1 MSTCNRLY
9 YVSKVCLRLLR
20 KYTNEIYP
28 NDTSKIEKFQAKKR
42 TTDGE
47 DRNDAQICNYN
58 LKFESKY
65 QSFDRFGWFISLSLD
80 GVTQTTGST
89 KQKSMM
95 KHMMSSSLDV
105 TTSTSQ
111 KKLPGENL
119 HLAEVVGDV
128 RALLID
134 ILCDEIALSVE
145 SEGYDSTMEI
155 LDECHTTFLSCFN
168 AFYPTNTLKWN
179 CLCDLLMKKDK
190 VTLILNLQTDFHMTI
205 FHFIQKPSFSRVS
218 CMHDYWALFLLDS
231 AIRMLS

>member
-1 MSTCNRLY
+1 
-9 YVSKVCLRLLR
+9 
-20 KYTNEIYP
+20 
-28 NDTSKIEKFQAKKR
+28 
-42 TTDGE
+42 
-47 DRNDAQICNYN
+47 
-58 LKFESKY
+58 
-65 QSFDRFGWFISLSLD
+65 
-80 GVTQTTGST
+80 
-89 KQKSMM
+89 MM

-111 KKLPGENL
+111 KKLPGEIL

-145 SEGYDSTMEI
+145 SEGYESTMEI

-190 VTLILNLQTDFHMTI
+190 VTLILNLQIDFHIM
-205 FHFIQKPSFSRVS
+205 IQSFSHIPTRQ
-218 CMHDYWALFLLDS
+218 
-231 AIRMLS
+231 II

>member
-28 NDTSKIEKFQAKKR
+28 NDTSKIDKLQNKKR

-47 DRNDAQICNYN
+47 ERNETHICKHTFEFDSSLNIHYQNIN
-58 LKFESKY
+58 LMCF
-65 QSFDRFGWFISLSLD
+65 LD
-80 GVTQTTGST
+80 GVTQTVGSSI
-89 KQKSMM
+89 KQKSLM

-111 KKLPGENL
+111 KRLPGENL
-119 HLAEVVGDV
+119 QLAECVGDV

-145 SEGYDSTMEI
+145 SDGYESTMEI

-190 VTLILNLQTDFHMTI
+190 VI
-205 FHFIQKPSFSRVS
+205 
-218 CMHDYWALFLLDS
+218 YWNFEEL
-231 AIRMLS
+231 